1 MRNRNYLYIFLISIG
16 LIMAFGVGCKKEGA
30 FLAEKPNEALKV
42 PSSLSDYQS
51 LLQNESLFNNSDPN
65 LGSLAAGEFNVTSDV
80 WLAASTMTEKNA
92 YIWAKDVYQ
101 GEVVNDWNG
110 LYRQVYTANVVL
122 DGLSKLKIAQ
132 GQETLFNEVK
142 GTALFLRAIAFYN
155 LVQTF
160 TLPYNKATAATDLG
174 IPLRLTSDL
183 NIKVPRAPEQ
193 QCYDKILQDLKLS
206 LTLLPS
212 EVSFITRP
220 NIAAANALLARI
232 YLATGDYVQAQTYAD
247 ACLALNNSI
256 VDYNT
261 LAPSDYSLTSGS
273 TYLPEELYHTDMIGY
288 SIFSFTSAIVDT
300 SIYQSYDQNDLRKSL
315 FFTIYDNHLRFKGS
329 YDYIQYN
336 NFSGLA
342 TDEVLLIRSECKA
355 RLGNVP
361 AALSDL
367 NLLLVN
373 RYKTG
378 TFVPYP
384 SSLTADQVLQLVI
397 NERIKELYYR
407 GLRWTD
413 LRRLNQDDRFKVT
426 LMRTVNGNNYSLP
439 PNDPRYAYPLPDQEI
454 QLNSLPQ
461 NQR

>member
-1 MRNRNYLYIFLISIG
+1 MKNRKFLYISLICFG
-16 LIMAFGVGCKKEGA
+16 LMSAFFASCKKEDA
-30 FLAEKPNEALKV
+30 FLAEKPNEALEV

-51 LLQNESLFNNSDPN
+51 LLQNEGLFNNSDPN

-80 WLAASTMTEKNA
+80 WLAASTMTERNA
-92 YIWAKDVYQ
+92 YIWAKDIYQ

-122 DGLSKLKIAQ
+122 DGLSNLKIAQ
-132 GQETLFNEVK
+132 GQQTLFNEVK
-142 GTALFLRAIAFYN
+142 GTAMFLRAIAFYN

-160 TLPYNKATAATDLG
+160 ALPYNKASAGTDLG
-174 IPLRLTSDL
+174 IPLRLSSDL
-183 NIKVPRAPEQ
+183 NIKYQRATEQ
-193 QCYDKILQDLKLS
+193 QCYDQILQDLKLS
-206 LTLLPS
+206 LTFLPS
-212 EVSFITRP
+212 KVSFITRP
-220 NIAAANALLARI
+220 NLTAANALLARI
-232 YLATGDYVQAQTYAD
+232 YLATGDYAQALSYAD
-247 ACLALNNSI
+247 ACLAQNGAI

-261 LAPSDYSLTSGS
+261 LSPADYSLTSNS
-273 TYLPEELYHTDMIGY
+273 TYLPEELFHTDMISY
-288 SIFSFTSAIVDT
+288 TIFSFTSAIVDT
-300 SIYQSYDQNDLRKSL
+300 TIYQSYDQNDLRKSM
-315 FFTIYDNHLRFKGS
+315 FFTIYDSHLRFKGS

-342 TDEVLLIRSECKA
+342 TDEIYLVRSECNA
-355 RLGNVP
+355 RLGNVT
-361 AALSDL
+361 AALADL

-413 LRRLNQDDRFKVT
+413 LRRLNQDARFKVT
-426 LMRTVNGNNYSLP
+426 LTRMINGNTYTLP

-454 QLNSLPQ
+454 QLNNLPQ